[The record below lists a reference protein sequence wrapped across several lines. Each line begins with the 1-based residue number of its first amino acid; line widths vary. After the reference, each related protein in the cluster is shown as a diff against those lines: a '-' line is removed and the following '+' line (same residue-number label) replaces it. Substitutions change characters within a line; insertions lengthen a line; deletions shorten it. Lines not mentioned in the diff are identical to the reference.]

1 MKQYIQSL
9 VKNLMNEVDRFD
21 KKSKL
26 RSISPLKYI
35 IMKKQMVTL
44 WKKTILLCLLV
55 VISLSA
61 HAQLGKKPKSAAS
74 GKLTPSI
81 TSPTDGSVIGG
92 PFVLV
97 GKAEPNTTV
106 NVTISPI
113 YAMPKS
119 TDGKPVLRVSTPLHE
134 RQEFT
139 AKADANGVWQSRVVE
154 VHYDPKATGRRIF
167 ASVYQIW
174 GNEILQSRN
183 TEYM

>member
-1 MKQYIQSL
+1 MEKDNISL
-9 VKNLMNEVDRFD
+9 FINCNQLKC
-21 KKSKL
+21 S
-26 RSISPLKYI
+26 RSIG
-35 IMKKQMVTL
+35 Q
-44 WKKTILLCLLV
+44 
-55 VISLSA
+55 
-61 HAQLGKKPKSAAS
+61 KPKSAAS
-74 GKLTPSI
+74 GKLTSSI
-81 TSPTDGSVIGG
+81 TSPTGGSVIGG

-183 TEYM
+183 TEYMVSQKRLKKSN